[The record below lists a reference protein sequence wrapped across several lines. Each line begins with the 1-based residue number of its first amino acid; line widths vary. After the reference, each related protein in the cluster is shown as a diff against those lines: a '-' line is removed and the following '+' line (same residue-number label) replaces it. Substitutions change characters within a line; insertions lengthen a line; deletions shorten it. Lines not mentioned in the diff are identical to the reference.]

1 LNENGQMRMLAAE
14 DGVIKVRIIKALQI
28 LAMA

>member
-1 LNENGQMRMLAAE
+1 MRMLAAE